1 MTPVFVDTAQWV
13 AFMRPEDNLNA
24 KAVELAELLD
34 QTPVV
39 TSEPVLIEVLNF
51 FSNLG
56 PHYRRQA
63 VVLVDALWDDP
74 TVEVEPQ
81 TTDLL
86 KRAIGRY
93 DARQDKNYSATD
105 CISMLICERLS
116 IAEVA
121 TNDHGFEQE
130 GFTILLEP

>member
-63 VVLVDALWDDP
+63 VAVSL
-74 TVEVEPQ
+74 
-81 TTDLL
+81 
-86 KRAIGRY
+86 
-93 DARQDKNYSATD
+93 
-105 CISMLICERLS
+105 
-116 IAEVA
+116 
-121 TNDHGFEQE
+121 
-130 GFTILLEP
+130 